1 VGSEKRHLREDEI
14 QEALDRRLSPE
25 PMAAFE
31 EHIRECP
38 ECRASCEAF
47 AWAKDRA
54 ARAPRLSL
62 PEGLADRIARTL
74 DEEDARRPAPV
85 RRPRRRALAVALAA
99 GLAAV
104 LVLVVLLA
112 GRRDPVAAVARDHA
126 DLRSGRLPLA
136 LRTADVKQLEAHFAR
151 AGLGFPVRV
160 FDLGMMRY
168 ELGGGTVRSVVGRPG
183 ALFVY
188 HGPDRADLICEMYPG
203 SLADLPAEGEA
214 HDHEGIRFVVYQRD
228 GLTLVFW
235 PEGSVL
241 CVLAGEGGTDVVL
254 PLAFAKAARAAAG
267 ASVTTSGSSSG

>member
-1 VGSEKRHLREDEI
+1 MGSEKRHLREDEI

-112 GRRDPVAAVARDHA
+112 GRRDPVAD
-126 DLRSGRLPLA
+126 G
-136 LRTADVKQLEAHFAR
+136 
-151 AGLGFPVRV
+151 
-160 FDLGMMRY
+160 
-168 ELGGGTVRSVVGRPG
+168 
-183 ALFVY
+183 
-188 HGPDRADLICEMYPG
+188 ADLICEMYPG

-214 HDHEGIRFVVYQRD
+214 HDHEGVRFVVYQRD

-267 ASVTTSGSSSG
+267 ASVTTSGSSSGSSGADLAALRAPGPAG